1 MATRSTVRGTARIRR
16 PLVSRLTPVLHVEAI
31 EPVLP
36 FWEALGFRRTIE
48 VPAGDRLG
56 FVILAND
63 AAEVMYETWAWQAS
77 HMPAHAAHAARH
89 EQTFLFVEVRDVAAI
104 EAALP
109 HGERFLERRETFY
122 GAIEIGLREPG
133 GHLVTFAQF
142 KRAG

>member
-1 MATRSTVRGTARIRR
+1 MATRGTARGTMRARR

-36 FWEALGFRRTIE
+36 FWEALGFRRTVE
-48 VPAGDRLG
+48 VPADDRLG
-56 FVILAND
+56 FVILAR
-63 AAEVMYETWAWQAS
+63 ESIELMYVTWAWLAID
-77 HMPAHAAHAARH
+77 MPAVAAGAARH
-89 EQTFLFVEVRDVAAI
+89 AKSFLYVEVRDLAAI

-109 HGERFLERRETFY
+109 RAARFLERRETFY

-142 KRAG
+142 QRAG

>member
-16 PLVSRLTPVLHVEAI
+16 PLVSRLTPVLHVA
-31 EPVLP
+31 V
-36 FWEALGFRRTIE
+36 
-48 VPAGDRLG
+48 
-56 FVILAND
+56 
-63 AAEVMYETWAWQAS
+63 EVMYETWAWQAS
-77 HMPAHAAHAARH
+77 QMPAHAAHAARH

-142 KRAG
+142 KPAG